1 MATVVKTAVT
11 SCMSIDQSSSEAIDR
26 WSCAIIPP
34 KRALSPLRE
43 GICSQCAELGH
54 ADILLCDEAGSHLG
68 VATPRP
74 SRRALASAPQ
84 DEEGLRM
91 PWMIYLIL
99 RSGHRP
105 RLAVRD
111 AALRRLLTMRGRTTP
126 MHDGALG
133 LRRQPHTVVGDEAAG
148 LHHPLPRRLG
158 GDRLGHAA
166 RGDGAEIGRRARD
179 ETIRGDAM
187 RARTCGG
194 CHVE

>member
-1 MATVVKTAVT
+1 MATMVKTAVT
-11 SCMSIDQSSSEAIDR
+11 NCMSIDQSSSEAIDR
-26 WSCAIIPP
+26 WSSAIIPP

-105 RLAVRD
+105 RLE
-111 AALRRLLTMRGRTTP
+111 GRTTP

-133 LRRQPHTVVGDEAAG
+133 LRHQRLRRRQPHTVVGDEAAG

-187 RARTCGG
+187 RAR
-194 CHVE
+194 

>member
-126 MHDGALG
+126 MQRPKMCA
-133 LRRQPHTVVGDEAAG
+133 
-148 LHHPLPRRLG
+148 
-158 GDRLGHAA
+158 
-166 RGDGAEIGRRARD
+166 
-179 ETIRGDAM
+179 
-187 RARTCGG
+187 
-194 CHVE
+194 CHVAFPHGPVAELGVEQHAHAFEVGRAICSQIER